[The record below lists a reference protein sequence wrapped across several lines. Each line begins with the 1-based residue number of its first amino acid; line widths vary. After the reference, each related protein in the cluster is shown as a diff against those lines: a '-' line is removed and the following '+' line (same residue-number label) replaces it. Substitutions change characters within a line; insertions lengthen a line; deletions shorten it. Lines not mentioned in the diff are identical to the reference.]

1 MAVQVHTLLEETSIQ
16 WHSIRDEF
24 PPEAYG
30 IGERRVKFKFQKL
43 LDCHVSL

>member
-1 MAVQVHTLLEETSIQ
+1 MTVSNRLRENPLALHARKLSVEARLQ

-30 IGERRVKFKFQKL
+30 LGEAMGT
-43 LDCHVSL
+43 